1 MSCFLPHKMKRTV
14 EWFLFFSPVCWHCS
28 ASAPADNTL
37 PQVEGNC
44 CFLMEYFS
52 NQQEQNVLFNW
63 LICSF
68 ISRLF
73 LSLQMDG
80 SFSELINLPGVF
92 NKIIVVII
100 AQWKLFK
107 SLFFPRNAAAY
118 VKTSKESMMMS
129 KIYQMHT
136 RVNWF
141 YLDDWYLKEFK
152 WHKPR

>member
-1 MSCFLPHKMKRTV
+1 
-14 EWFLFFSPVCWHCS
+14 
-28 ASAPADNTL
+28 
-37 PQVEGNC
+37 
-44 CFLMEYFS
+44 
-52 NQQEQNVLFNW
+52 
-63 LICSF
+63 
-68 ISRLF
+68 
-73 LSLQMDG
+73 MDG

-136 RVNWF
+136 RVN
-141 YLDDWYLKEFK
+141 
-152 WHKPR
+152 